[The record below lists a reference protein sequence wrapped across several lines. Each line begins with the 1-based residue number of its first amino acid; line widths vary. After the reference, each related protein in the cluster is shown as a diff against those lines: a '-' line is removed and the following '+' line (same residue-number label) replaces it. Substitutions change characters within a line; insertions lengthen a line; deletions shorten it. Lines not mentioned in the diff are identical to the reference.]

1 MKYCARHRMRDDHDC
16 GKAGVVK
23 GRQTA
28 TKTTSSSGQSKAK
41 VGPSPSTGGLG
52 IGIGAASS
60 KAGLAAIRR
69 VLNERASSAAT
80 SMNQAEPRTPV
91 TATTVS
97 ASMAAEDDKVEEK
110 VTAAG
115 PSKVAA
121 KNPFS
126 KVERMSKKEQE
137 SRRKAFEA
145 RRKKG

>member
-28 TKTTSSSGQSKAK
+28 TKTTSSSGQSNKG
-41 VGPSPSTGGLG
+41 GPSPSTGGLG

-97 ASMAAEDDKVEEK
+97 ASMAAKDDKVEEK